1 MRKEKADWEIAIE
14 KTNASLDKANTAIE
28 KTNASLDK
36 ANVSLDKAHAAIEKT
51 NLSLD
56 KANKAIAELSKEV
69 TRVSCT
75 VNGIGDS
82 NGIVAETFFEEATQ
96 KGITLKINN
105 CDAFFEQ
112 TVTNWVIDDGRG
124 HPKAEIDIF
133 MTNCDYLLLI
143 ETKYR
148 LDKKHTEKMLDKVKM
163 LEKYRPGAIVGKGI
177 LTAFASLGAKR
188 SLRNYFRAHGH
199 FVFTEKNRKIQMD
212 YPVLQK

>member
-1 MRKEKADWEIAIE
+1 MKKQKADWEIAME
-14 KTNASLDKANTAIE
+14 KANASLDKANT
-28 KTNASLDK
+28 
-36 ANVSLDKAHAAIEKT
+36 
-51 NLSLD
+51 
-56 KANKAIAELSKEV
+56 AIAELSKEV
-69 TRVSCT
+69 TRVNSA

-96 KGITLKINN
+96 KGITLKINEK
-105 CDAFFEQ
+105 DAFFEQ
-112 TVTNWVIDDGRG
+112 TAINLVVNDEKLRT
-124 HPKAEIDIF
+124 KAEIDIV

-148 LDKKHTEKMLDKVKM
+148 LDEQNESVFDNKIRALKEYEPQAVEGKK
-163 LEKYRPGAIVGKGI
+163 I

-188 SLRNYFRAHGH
+188 SLRDYFTSRGH

>member
-1 MRKEKADWEIAIE
+1 MKKQKADWEIAME
-14 KTNASLDKANTAIE
+14 KANASLDKANT
-28 KTNASLDK
+28 
-36 ANVSLDKAHAAIEKT
+36 
-51 NLSLD
+51 
-56 KANKAIAELSKEV
+56 AIAELSKEV
-69 TRVSCT
+69 TRVNSA

-96 KGITLKINN
+96 KGITLKINEK
-105 CDAFFEQ
+105 DAFFEQ
-112 TVTNWVIDDGRG
+112 TVTNWVIDDGKG

-163 LEKYRPGAIVGKGI
+163 LEKYRPEAVLGKEI

-188 SLRNYFRAHGH
+188 SLRDYFTEHGH